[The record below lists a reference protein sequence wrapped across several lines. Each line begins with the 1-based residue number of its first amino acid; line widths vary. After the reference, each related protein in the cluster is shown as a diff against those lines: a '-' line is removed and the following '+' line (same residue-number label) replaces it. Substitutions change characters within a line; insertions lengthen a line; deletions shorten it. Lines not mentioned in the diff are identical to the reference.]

1 MQRRK
6 VKPRPCP
13 NCGEGVVLAEGKIL
27 AHLTPAKRMCPLGG
41 RRWPR
46 ARREVPRQERLL

>member
-27 AHLTPAKRMCPLGG
+27 AHLTPRKTMCPLGG

-46 ARREVPRQERLL
+46 AHRVPPRQERLL